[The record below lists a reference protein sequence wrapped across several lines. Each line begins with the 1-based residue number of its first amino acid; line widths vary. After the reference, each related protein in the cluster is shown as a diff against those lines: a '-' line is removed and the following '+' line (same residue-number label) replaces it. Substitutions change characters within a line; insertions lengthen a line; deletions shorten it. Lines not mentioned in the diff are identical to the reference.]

1 MGNTTPSFKITLKSE
16 IEFLENFSYICKM
29 GEQVLT
35 NEMVI
40 EKYYELNSVTAVAKY
55 FHKSLEK
62 IRGILR
68 GAGIDTLNPSKSKI
82 NPITNEK
89 VCTKCLM
96 SKSLDSYRLNKLG
109 KYSASCR
116 SCLNKHR
123 MKLAKEQ

>member
-1 MGNTTPSFKITLKSE
+1 ME
-16 IEFLENFSYICKM
+16 
-29 GEQVLT
+29 EQVLT

-68 GAGIDTLNPSKSKI
+68 CSGIDTLNPSKSKI

-89 VCTKCLM
+89 ICSKCLEL
-96 SKSLDSYRLNKLG
+96 KSIDSFRLNKSG
-109 KYSASCR
+109 SYSASCR
-116 SCLNKHR
+116 LCLNKHR
-123 MKLAKEQ
+123 VKLAKEQYHRDPEYRKKNTMN